1 MSTSNMIKFNTE
13 YVKEIMADAKL
24 TLTKLS
30 NSIGMADS
38 YMSNAMNRGTISKYA
53 LLLISKMYDADYEK
67 LIDTSKPNALKTD
80 TLDSNLYAVLMG
92 LGSRVAKLED
102 TIAKMQESKNQFDS
116 LSTNEKIILLLKQMT
131 MYGGCDEQDFIDKS
145 KEYGFTAEQRQ
156 FAINFLKCRI
166 DSKGKSRWIIRK

>member
-1 MSTSNMIKFNTE
+1 MSTNNMIKFNTE
-13 YVKEIMADAKL
+13 YMKQIIEDSKL
-24 TLTKLS
+24 TLSKFS
-30 NSIGMADS
+30 QSIGMAES
-38 YMSNAMNRGTISKYA
+38 FMSNSINRGTISKYA
-53 LLLISKMYDADYEK
+53 LLLISKMYDADYDK
-67 LIDTSKPNALKTD
+67 LTTTTKEPD
-80 TLDSNLYAVLMG
+80 TLDSNLYDVLIG

-102 TIAKMQESKNQFDS
+102 AISKMNESKNQFDS
-116 LSTNEKIILLLKQMT
+116 LSSNEKIILLLKQMT

>member
-1 MSTSNMIKFNTE
+1 MSTNNMLKFNTE
-13 YVKEIMADAKL
+13 YMKQIIEDSKL
-24 TLTKLS
+24 TLAKFS
-30 NSIGMADS
+30 QSIGMADS

-67 LIDTSKPNALKTD
+67 LIDTSKPNITKTD
-80 TLDSNLYAVLMG
+80 TLDANLYAVLMD
-92 LGSRVAKLED
+92 LGNRVTMLED
-102 TIAKMQESKNQFDS
+102 TIAKMKESKNQFDS
-116 LSTNEKIILLLKQMT
+116 LTANEKIILLLKQMT

-156 FAINFLKCRI
+156 FAINYLKCRI